1 MEEIKERAGRETALQ
16 KGNREMEMTENV
28 QLTKEQNIMELL
40 ELLRK
45 NNMKEAANRIF
56 EMAAYVDVM
65 EKKMDSVLEE
75 LVTVK
80 DQLHKMEEREAEKGL
95 KQSLKRAVS
104 KLEQDCQDI
113 KEKLSEVKAEIKAK
127 AGEIVTAAKQKGK
140 AALNRVSEFLGI
152 KKKLQNIR
160 QNVQE
165 SIEDVDKTIGKIEAF
180 GKGMREAGQ
189 KIANTFRT
197 FADKPEK
204 EYGEKKFSK
213 IELIKKPFQAK
224 RKLLSGILDCVDAA
238 IEKTERLAAD
248 VKQYQTDKA
257 ERETGSIDNTET
269 VSPIELARVAEPEF
283 QYGAE
288 AFEAHQKEA
297 EKTMIKDN
305 TTKNVPVKSGKS
317 R

>member
-1 MEEIKERAGRETALQ
+1 MERKR
-16 KGNREMEMTENV
+16 KMEMTANV
-28 QLTKEQNIMELL
+28 ELTKEKNLMELL
-40 ELLRK
+40 DLLRK
-45 NNMKEAANRIF
+45 NNMKEAANSIF

-95 KQSLKRAVS
+95 KQTLKRAVN
-104 KLEQDCQDI
+104 KLEQDCNAM
-113 KEKLSEVKAEIKAK
+113 KEKLFEVKAEIKAK

-140 AALNRVSEFLGI
+140 AALNKVAEFLGI
-152 KKKLQNIR
+152 KKKLEGIR

-165 SIEDVDKTIGKIEAF
+165 SIADVDKSIGKIDAF
-180 GKGMREAGQ
+180 GTGMREAGQ

-213 IELIKKPFQAK
+213 TELIKKPFQAK
-224 RKLLSGILDCVDAA
+224 RKLLSGILNCADAA
-238 IEKTERLAAD
+238 IEKTERLATE
-248 VKQYQTDKA
+248 VKQYHTDKA
-257 ERETGSIDNTET
+257 ERETAGVVSMET
-269 VSPIELARVAEPEF
+269 VSPMELAKVAEHEF

-288 AFEAHQKEA
+288 AFEAHQKGT
-297 EKTMIKDN
+297 EKAMTNDKL
-305 TTKNVPVKSGKS
+305 TENVSVKSRNK

>member
-1 MEEIKERAGRETALQ
+1 MERDK
-16 KGNREMEMTENV
+16 NMEMAETV
-28 QLTKEQNIMELL
+28 QLTKEQNLMELV

-45 NNMKEAANRIF
+45 HNMKEAANSIF

-65 EKKMDSVLEE
+65 EKKMDSVLKE
-75 LVTVK
+75 LGTVK

-95 KQSLKRAVS
+95 KQTLKRAVN
-104 KLEQDCQDI
+104 KLEEDCHAM
-113 KEKLSEVKAEIKAK
+113 KEKLFEVKAEIKSK

-140 AALNRVSEFLGI
+140 AALNKVSEFLGI

-165 SIEDVDKTIGKIEAF
+165 SIEDVDKSIGKIDVF
-180 GKGMREAGQ
+180 GTGMREAGQ

-197 FADKPEK
+197 FADKTEK

-213 IELIKKPFQAK
+213 TEMIKKPFQAK
-224 RKLLSGILDCVDAA
+224 RKLLSGILNCVNAA
-238 IEKTERLAAD
+238 IEKTEQLSTD
-248 VKQYQTDKA
+248 VRQYQTDKA
-257 ERETGSIDNTET
+257 GRETGSVVNMEA
-269 VSPIELARVAEPEF
+269 VNPVELARVAEPEF

-288 AFEAHQKEA
+288 AFEAYERGNKEKAADTLAKEA
-297 EKTMIKDN
+297 SKPE
-305 TTKNVPVKSGKS
+305 VAKS

>member
-1 MEEIKERAGRETALQ
+1 
-16 KGNREMEMTENV
+16 MEMTENV
-28 QLTKEQNIMELL
+28 ELTKEKNITELID
-40 ELLRK
+40 LLRK
-45 NNMKEAANRIF
+45 NNMQEAANNIF

-80 DQLHKMEEREAEKGL
+80 DQLHKMEERESEKGL
-95 KQSLKRAVS
+95 KQSIKRAVS
-104 KLEQDCQDI
+104 KLEQDCNAM
-113 KEKLSEVKAEIKAK
+113 KVKLFEVKAEIKAK

-140 AALNRVSEFLGI
+140 AALNKVSEFLVI

-165 SIEDVDKTIGKIEAF
+165 SIEDVDKSIGKIDAF
-180 GKGMREAGQ
+180 GTGMREAGQ

-204 EYGEKKFSK
+204 EYREKKFSK
-213 IELIKKPFQAK
+213 TELIKKPFQAK
-224 RKLLSGILDCVDAA
+224 RKLLSGILNCADAA
-238 IEKTERLAAD
+238 IEKMEQLVVD
-248 VKQYQTDKA
+248 VRQYQTNKA
-257 ERETGSIDNTET
+257 ERETGSINNMEAVNPT
-269 VSPIELARVAEPEF
+269 ELAKVAEPKF

-288 AFEAHQKEA
+288 AFEAHERGSTEKAGDTLAKEA
-297 EKTMIKDN
+297 SKP
-305 TTKNVPVKSGKS
+305 PVTKS

>member
-1 MEEIKERAGRETALQ
+1 
-16 KGNREMEMTENV
+16 MEMTANV
-28 QLTKEQNIMELL
+28 ELTKEKNLMELL
-40 ELLRK
+40 DLLRK
-45 NNMKEAANRIF
+45 NNMKEAANSIF

-95 KQSLKRAVS
+95 KQSLKRAVG
-104 KLEQDCQDI
+104 KLEQDCKAM
-113 KEKLSEVKAEIKAK
+113 KEKLFEVKAEIKAK

-140 AALNRVSEFLGI
+140 AALNKVAEFLGI
-152 KKKLQNIR
+152 KKKLEGIR

-165 SIEDVDKTIGKIEAF
+165 SIADVDKSIGKIDAF
-180 GKGMREAGQ
+180 GTGMREAGQ

-213 IELIKKPFQAK
+213 TELIKKPFQAK
-224 RKLLSGILDCVDAA
+224 RKLLSGILNCADAA
-238 IEKTERLAAD
+238 IEKTEQLAAE

-257 ERETGSIDNTET
+257 EREMGSVDSMEAVNP
-269 VSPIELARVAEPEF
+269 VELAMVAEPEF

-288 AFEAHQKEA
+288 AFEAHQQETAKA
-297 EKTMIKDN
+297 MATDKA
-305 TTKNVPVKSGKS
+305 TKNVPVKSGKS

>member
-1 MEEIKERAGRETALQ
+1 
-16 KGNREMEMTENV
+16 MEMTANV
-28 QLTKEQNIMELL
+28 ELTKEKNLMELL
-40 ELLRK
+40 DLLRK
-45 NNMKEAANRIF
+45 NNMKEAANSIF

-95 KQSLKRAVS
+95 KQSLKRAVN
-104 KLEQDCQDI
+104 KLEQDCKAM
-113 KEKLSEVKAEIKAK
+113 KEKLFEVKAEIKAK
-127 AGEIVTAAKQKGK
+127 AGEIVTAAKHKGK
-140 AALNRVSEFLGI
+140 AALNKMAEFLGI
-152 KKKLQNIR
+152 KKKLEGIR

-165 SIEDVDKTIGKIEAF
+165 SIADVDKSIGKIDAF
-180 GKGMREAGQ
+180 GTGMREAGQ

-213 IELIKKPFQAK
+213 TELIKKPFQAK
-224 RKLLSGILDCVDAA
+224 RKLLSGILNCADAA
-238 IEKTERLAAD
+238 IEKTEQLAAD

-257 ERETGSIDNTET
+257 ERQTGSVDSMEAVNP
-269 VSPIELARVAEPEF
+269 VELAVVAEPEF

-288 AFEAHQKEA
+288 AFEAHQQETTKA
-297 EKTMIKDN
+297 MATDKA
-305 TTKNVPVKSGKS
+305 TKNVPVKNGKS

>member
-1 MEEIKERAGRETALQ
+1 
-16 KGNREMEMTENV
+16 MEMTANV
-28 QLTKEQNIMELL
+28 ELTKEKNLMGLL
-40 ELLRK
+40 DLLRK
-45 NNMKEAANRIF
+45 NNMQEAANNIF

-95 KQSLKRAVS
+95 KQSLKRAVN
-104 KLEQDCQDI
+104 KLEQDCKAM
-113 KEKLSEVKAEIKAK
+113 KEKLFEVKAEIKAK

-140 AALNRVSEFLGI
+140 AALNKVAGFLGI
-152 KKKLQNIR
+152 KKKLEGIR

-165 SIEDVDKTIGKIEAF
+165 SIEDVDKSIGKIDAF
-180 GKGMREAGQ
+180 GIGMREAGQ

-213 IELIKKPFQAK
+213 TELIKKPFQAK
-224 RKLLSGILDCVDAA
+224 RKLLSGILNCADAA
-238 IEKTERLAAD
+238 IEKTERLAAE

-257 ERETGSIDNTET
+257 ERKTADIGNAEAVNLVEF
-269 VSPIELARVAEPEF
+269 AKVAEPEF

-288 AFEAHQKEA
+288 AFEAHQKETAKAA
-297 EKTMIKDN
+297 ENDKE
-305 TTKNVPVKSGKS
+305 TKSMPVKGRNK

>member
-1 MEEIKERAGRETALQ
+1 
-16 KGNREMEMTENV
+16 MEMTANV
-28 QLTKEQNIMELL
+28 ELTKEKNLMELL
-40 ELLRK
+40 DLLRK
-45 NNMKEAANRIF
+45 NNMKEAANSIF

-65 EKKMDSVLEE
+65 EKKMDSVLDE
-75 LVTVK
+75 LTTVK
-80 DQLHKMEEREAEKGL
+80 NQLHKMEEREAEKGL
-95 KQSLKRAVS
+95 KQSLKRAVN
-104 KLEQDCQDI
+104 KLEQDCKAM

-140 AALNRVSEFLGI
+140 AALNKVAEFLGI
-152 KKKLQNIR
+152 KKKLEGIR

-165 SIEDVDKTIGKIEAF
+165 SIADVDKSIGKIDAF

-213 IELIKKPFQAK
+213 TELIKKPFQAK
-224 RKLLSGILDCVDAA
+224 RKLLSGILNCADAA
-238 IEKTERLAAD
+238 IEKTDRLAAE

-257 ERETGSIDNTET
+257 EREMERAASMEA
-269 VSPIELARVAEPEF
+269 VSPIEFARVAEPEF

-288 AFEAHQKEA
+288 AFEAHQKET
-297 EKTMIKDN
+297 EKLMVADKSE
-305 TTKNVPVKSGKS
+305 KAMPVKNGNK

>member
-1 MEEIKERAGRETALQ
+1 MKRE
-16 KGNREMEMTENV
+16 KKMEMTETM
-28 QLTKEQNIMELL
+28 QLTKEQNLMELL

-45 NNMKEAANRIF
+45 NNMKEAANSIF

-95 KQSLKRAVS
+95 KQSLKRAVN
-104 KLEQDCQDI
+104 KLEQDCKAM
-113 KEKLSEVKAEIKAK
+113 KEKLFEVKIEIKAK
-127 AGEIVTAAKQKGK
+127 AGEIVTAVKQKGK
-140 AALNRVSEFLGI
+140 AALNKVSEFLGI

-160 QNVQE
+160 QNVQK
-165 SIEDVDKTIGKIEAF
+165 SIEDVDKSIGKIDAF
-180 GKGMREAGQ
+180 GTGMREAEQ

-213 IELIKKPFQAK
+213 TELIKKPFQAK
-224 RKLLSGILDCVDAA
+224 RKLLSRILNCADAA
-238 IEKTERLAAD
+238 IEKTERLAAE

-257 ERETGSIDNTET
+257 GQERGNAGNVEAVN
-269 VSPIELARVAEPEF
+269 PLELANVAEPEF

-288 AFEAHQKEA
+288 AFEAHQKKT
-297 EKTMIKDN
+297 EKTATKDKA
-305 TTKNVPVKSGKS
+305 TKNEPVKSGKS

>member
-1 MEEIKERAGRETALQ
+1 
-16 KGNREMEMTENV
+16 MEMTANV
-28 QLTKEQNIMELL
+28 ELTKEKNLMELL
-40 ELLRK
+40 DLLRK
-45 NNMKEAANRIF
+45 NNMKEAANSIF

-65 EKKMDSVLEE
+65 EKKMDSVLDE
-75 LVTVK
+75 LTTVK
-80 DQLHKMEEREAEKGL
+80 NQLHKMEEREAEKGL
-95 KQSLKRAVS
+95 KQSLKRAVN
-104 KLEQDCQDI
+104 KLEQDCKAM

-140 AALNRVSEFLGI
+140 AALNRVAEFLGI
-152 KKKLQNIR
+152 KKKLEGIR

-165 SIEDVDKTIGKIEAF
+165 SIEDVDKSIGKIDAF
-180 GKGMREAGQ
+180 GTGMREAGQ

-213 IELIKKPFQAK
+213 TELIKKPFQAK
-224 RKLLSGILDCVDAA
+224 RKLLSGILNCADAA
-238 IEKTERLAAD
+238 IEKTEQLAVD

-257 ERETGSIDNTET
+257 EREMGSVDSMEAVNP
-269 VSPIELARVAEPEF
+269 VELAVVAEPEF

-288 AFEAHQKEA
+288 AFEAHQQE
-297 EKTMIKDN
+297 
-305 TTKNVPVKSGKS
+305 TTKAMATDKVTKNEPVKNGKS

>member
-1 MEEIKERAGRETALQ
+1 
-16 KGNREMEMTENV
+16 MEMAENV
-28 QLTKEQNIMELL
+28 ELTKEKNLTELIA
-40 ELLRK
+40 LLRK
-45 NNMKEAANRIF
+45 NNMSEAANNIF

-65 EKKMDSVLEE
+65 EKKMDSVLQE

-80 DQLHKMEEREAEKGL
+80 DHLHKMEEREAEKGL
-95 KQSLKRAVS
+95 KQSLKRAVN
-104 KLEQDCQDI
+104 KLEQDCKTM
-113 KEKLSEVKAEIKAK
+113 KEKLFEVKAEIKAK

-140 AALNRVSEFLGI
+140 ATLNKVAEFLGV
-152 KKKLQNIR
+152 KKKLENIR

-165 SIEDVDKTIGKIEAF
+165 SIADVDKSIGKIDAF
-180 GKGMREAGQ
+180 GTGMREAGQ

-213 IELIKKPFQAK
+213 TELIKKTFQAK
-224 RKLLSGILDCVDAA
+224 RKLLSGILNCADAA
-238 IEKTERLAAD
+238 IQKTERLAAD

-257 ERETGSIDNTET
+257 EREIGSIGNMEA
-269 VSPIELARVAEPEF
+269 VNLAELARVAEPEF

-288 AFEAHQKEA
+288 VFEAHQQEA
-297 EKTMIKDN
+297 EKAIKTDKA
-305 TTKNVPVKSGKS
+305 TKNVPVKNGKN

>member
-1 MEEIKERAGRETALQ
+1 
-16 KGNREMEMTENV
+16 MEMTANV
-28 QLTKEQNIMELL
+28 ELTKEKNLMELL
-40 ELLRK
+40 DLLRK
-45 NNMKEAANRIF
+45 NNMKEAANSIF

-95 KQSLKRAVS
+95 KQSLKRAVN
-104 KLEQDCQDI
+104 KLEQDCKAM
-113 KEKLSEVKAEIKAK
+113 KEKLFEVKAEIKAK

-140 AALNRVSEFLGI
+140 AALNKVAEFLGI
-152 KKKLQNIR
+152 KKKLEGIR

-165 SIEDVDKTIGKIEAF
+165 SIADVDKSIGKIDAF
-180 GKGMREAGQ
+180 GTGMREAGQ

-213 IELIKKPFQAK
+213 TELIKKPFQAK
-224 RKLLSGILDCVDAA
+224 RKLLSGILNCVDAA
-238 IEKTERLAAD
+238 IEKTEQLAAD

-257 ERETGSIDNTET
+257 EREMGSVDSMEAVNP
-269 VSPIELARVAEPEF
+269 VELAVVAEPEF

-288 AFEAHQKEA
+288 AFEAHQQETAKA
-297 EKTMIKDN
+297 MATDKA
-305 TTKNVPVKSGKS
+305 TKNVPVKNGKS

>member
-1 MEEIKERAGRETALQ
+1 
-16 KGNREMEMTENV
+16 MEMTENV
-28 QLTKEQNIMELL
+28 ELTKEKNLTELID
-40 ELLRK
+40 LLRK
-45 NNMKEAANRIF
+45 NNMQEAANNIF

-65 EKKMDSVLEE
+65 EKKMDTVLEE
-75 LVTVK
+75 LTTVK

-95 KQSLKRAVS
+95 KQTLKRAVN
-104 KLEQDCQDI
+104 KLEEDCQAM
-113 KEKLSEVKAEIKAK
+113 KEKLLEVKAEIKAK

-140 AALNRVSEFLGI
+140 AALNRVSEFLGV
-152 KKKLQNIR
+152 KKMLQDFR
-160 QNVQE
+160 RNVQE
-165 SIEDVDKTIGKIEAF
+165 SIDDVDKSIGKIDAF

-213 IELIKKPFQAK
+213 TELIKKPFQAK
-224 RKLLSGILDCVDAA
+224 RKLLSGILNCADAA
-238 IEKTERLAAD
+238 IEKTEQLAAD

-257 ERETGSIDNTET
+257 ERETGSIGNMEA
-269 VSPIELARVAEPEF
+269 VNPVELAMVAEPEF

-288 AFEAHQKEA
+288 AFEAHQQQA
-297 EKTMIKDN
+297 EKAMTKDN
-305 TTKNVPVKSGKS
+305 VAKNVPVKSGKS

>member
-1 MEEIKERAGRETALQ
+1 
-16 KGNREMEMTENV
+16 MEMTANV
-28 QLTKEQNIMELL
+28 ELTKEKNLMELL
-40 ELLRK
+40 DLLRK
-45 NNMKEAANRIF
+45 NNMKEAANSIF

-95 KQSLKRAVS
+95 KQSLKRAVN
-104 KLEQDCQDI
+104 KLEQDCKAM
-113 KEKLSEVKAEIKAK
+113 KEKLFEVKAEIKAK

-140 AALNRVSEFLGI
+140 AALNRVVEFLGI
-152 KKKLQNIR
+152 KKKLEGIR

-165 SIEDVDKTIGKIEAF
+165 SIADVDKSIGKIDAF
-180 GKGMREAGQ
+180 GTGMREAGQ

-213 IELIKKPFQAK
+213 TELIKKPFQAK
-224 RKLLSGILDCVDAA
+224 RKLLSGILNCADAA
-238 IEKTERLAAD
+238 IEKTEQLAAD
-248 VKQYQTDKA
+248 VKKYQTDKA
-257 ERETGSIDNTET
+257 EREMGSVDSMEAVNP
-269 VSPIELARVAEPEF
+269 VELAVVAEPEF

-288 AFEAHQKEA
+288 AFEAHQQETAKAMATDKATKKE
-297 EKTMIKDN
+297 
-305 TTKNVPVKSGKS
+305 PVKSGKS

>member
-1 MEEIKERAGRETALQ
+1 
-16 KGNREMEMTENV
+16 MEMTENM
-28 QLTKEQNIMELL
+28 QLTKEQNLMELM

-45 NNMKEAANRIF
+45 NNMKEAANSIF

-75 LVTVK
+75 LGTVK

-95 KQSLKRAVS
+95 KQSLKRAVN
-104 KLEQDCQDI
+104 KLEQDCKAM
-113 KEKLSEVKAEIKAK
+113 KEKLFEVRTEIKAK

-140 AALNRVSEFLGI
+140 AALNKVAEFLGI
-152 KKKLQNIR
+152 KKKLENIR

-165 SIEDVDKTIGKIEAF
+165 SIADVDKSIGKIDAF
-180 GKGMREAGQ
+180 GTGMREAGQ

-213 IELIKKPFQAK
+213 TDLIKKPFQAK
-224 RKLLSGILDCVDAA
+224 RKLLSGILNCVDAA

-257 ERETGSIDNTET
+257 ERETAGIGNAEA
-269 VSPIELARVAEPEF
+269 VNPVELAVVAEPEF

-288 AFEAHQKEA
+288 AFEAHQQETVKEMA
-297 EKTMIKDN
+297 KDKAA
-305 TTKNVPVKSGKS
+305 KNVPVKSGKS

>member
-1 MEEIKERAGRETALQ
+1 
-16 KGNREMEMTENV
+16 MEMTANV
-28 QLTKEQNIMELL
+28 ELTKEKNLMELL
-40 ELLRK
+40 DLLRK
-45 NNMKEAANRIF
+45 NNMKEAANSIF

-75 LVTVK
+75 LGTVK

-95 KQSLKRAVS
+95 KQSLKRAVN
-104 KLEQDCQDI
+104 KLEQDCKAM
-113 KEKLSEVKAEIKAK
+113 KEKLFEVKTEIKAK

-140 AALNRVSEFLGI
+140 AALNKVAEFLGI
-152 KKKLQNIR
+152 KKKLEGIR

-165 SIEDVDKTIGKIEAF
+165 SIADVDKSIGKIDAF
-180 GKGMREAGQ
+180 GTGMREAGQ

-213 IELIKKPFQAK
+213 TELIKKPFQAK
-224 RKLLSGILDCVDAA
+224 RKLLSGILNCADAA
-238 IEKTERLAAD
+238 IEKTEQLAAD

-257 ERETGSIDNTET
+257 EREMGSVDSMEAVNP
-269 VSPIELARVAEPEF
+269 VELAVVAEPEF

-288 AFEAHQKEA
+288 AFEAHQQETTKA
-297 EKTMIKDN
+297 MATDKA
-305 TTKNVPVKSGKS
+305 TKNVPVKNGKS

>member
-1 MEEIKERAGRETALQ
+1 MKRE
-16 KGNREMEMTENV
+16 KKMEMTETM
-28 QLTKEQNIMELL
+28 QITKEQNLMELL

-45 NNMKEAANRIF
+45 NNMKEAANSIF

-95 KQSLKRAVS
+95 KQFLKRAVN
-104 KLEQDCQDI
+104 KLEQDCKAM
-113 KEKLSEVKAEIKAK
+113 KEKLFEVKTEIKAK
-127 AGEIVTAAKQKGK
+127 AGEIVTAVKQKGK
-140 AALNRVSEFLGI
+140 AALNKVSEFLGI

-160 QNVQE
+160 QNVQK
-165 SIEDVDKTIGKIEAF
+165 SIEDVDKSIGKIDAF
-180 GKGMREAGQ
+180 GTGMREAGQ

-213 IELIKKPFQAK
+213 TELIKKPFQAK
-224 RKLLSGILDCVDAA
+224 RKLLSGILNCADAA
-238 IEKTERLAAD
+238 IEKTERLAAE
-248 VKQYQTDKA
+248 VKQYQMDKA
-257 ERETGSIDNTET
+257 GQERGNAGNVET
-269 VSPIELARVAEPEF
+269 VNPVELASVAEPEF

-288 AFEAHQKEA
+288 AFEAHQQKA
-297 EKTMIKDN
+297 EKTATKGK
-305 TTKNVPVKSGKS
+305 TTKNEPVKSGKS

>member
-1 MEEIKERAGRETALQ
+1 
-16 KGNREMEMTENV
+16 MEMAENAE
-28 QLTKEQNIMELL
+28 LTKEKNLMELID
-40 ELLRK
+40 LLRK
-45 NNMKEAANRIF
+45 NNMQEAANNIF

-95 KQSLKRAVS
+95 KQSLKRAVN
-104 KLEQDCQDI
+104 KLEQDCKAM
-113 KEKLSEVKAEIKAK
+113 KEKLFEVKAEIRAK
-127 AGEIVTAAKQKGK
+127 AGEIVTAAKQNGK
-140 AALNRVSEFLGI
+140 AALNRVAEFLGI
-152 KKKLQNIR
+152 KKKLEGIR

-165 SIEDVDKTIGKIEAF
+165 SIAHVDKSIGKIDAF
-180 GKGMREAGQ
+180 GMGMREAGQ

-213 IELIKKPFQAK
+213 TELIKKPFQAK
-224 RKLLSGILDCVDAA
+224 RKLLSGILNCADAA
-238 IEKTERLAAD
+238 IAKTEQLAAD

-257 ERETGSIDNTET
+257 ERETAET
-269 VSPIELARVAEPEF
+269 ASMEAVSPIGLARVAEPEF

-288 AFEAHQKEA
+288 AFEAHQKETA
-297 EKTMIKDN
+297 KAVANDKA
-305 TTKNVPVKSGKS
+305 TKNVPIKSGKS

>member
-1 MEEIKERAGRETALQ
+1 MERD
-16 KGNREMEMTENV
+16 NNMEMTENV
-28 QLTKEQNIMELL
+28 QLTKEQNLMELM

-45 NNMKEAANRIF
+45 NNMKEAANSIF

-75 LVTVK
+75 LGTVK

-95 KQSLKRAVS
+95 KQSLKRAVN
-104 KLEQDCQDI
+104 KLEQDCKAM
-113 KEKLSEVKAEIKAK
+113 KEKLFEVKTEIKAK

-140 AALNRVSEFLGI
+140 AALNKVAEFLGI
-152 KKKLQNIR
+152 KKKLENIR

-165 SIEDVDKTIGKIEAF
+165 SIADVDKSIGKIDAF
-180 GKGMREAGQ
+180 GTGMREAGQ

-213 IELIKKPFQAK
+213 TELIKKPFQAK
-224 RKLLSGILDCVDAA
+224 RKLLSGILNCVDAT
-238 IEKTERLAAD
+238 IEKTERLATD

-257 ERETGSIDNTET
+257 ERETAGIGNVEA
-269 VSPIELARVAEPEF
+269 VNPVELAVVAEPEF

-288 AFEAHQKEA
+288 AFEAHQQETVKEMA
-297 EKTMIKDN
+297 KNKAA
-305 TTKNVPVKSGKS
+305 KNVPVKSGKS